1 MENNERKLS
10 VKERLVL
17 SGLSELEEYGIRDF
31 SLRRVAAR
39 AEVSCAAPYRHFKDK
54 ELLIL
59 AVIAHVRVGWNLLA
73 DNINSVYSSDP
84 VGRIV
89 ELCASS
95 VRFWI
100 GNSSFRAALLT
111 GKSEADEVRRK
122 EISLFDAP
130 IISAIEEYAAETCSD
145 ADSLSFAALSL
156 VYGTVTL
163 IASGSSDMISGVSKL
178 RHIIKRT
185 LLQKQP

>member
-1 MENNERKLS
+1 MEFKEKEIG

-17 SGLSELEEYGIRDF
+17 SGLAELDEYGIRDF

-59 AVIAHVRVGWNLLA
+59 AVIAHVREGWNLLA
-73 DNINSVYSSDP
+73 DNIASVYSDDH

-89 ELCASS
+89 ELSASA

-100 GNSSFRAALLT
+100 GNGSFRAALLT
-111 GKSEADEVRRK
+111 GKSEADEIRRR
-122 EISLFDAP
+122 EISLFDEP
-130 IISAIEEYAAETCSD
+130 IISAIREYASHIGKDPEE
-145 ADSLSFAALSL
+145 LSFKVISMI
-156 VYGTVTL
+156 YGTVTL
-163 IASGSSDMISGVSKL
+163 VAAGILEMNEGLLKL
-178 RHIIKRT
+178 RKILKNIC
-185 LLQKQP
+185 LY